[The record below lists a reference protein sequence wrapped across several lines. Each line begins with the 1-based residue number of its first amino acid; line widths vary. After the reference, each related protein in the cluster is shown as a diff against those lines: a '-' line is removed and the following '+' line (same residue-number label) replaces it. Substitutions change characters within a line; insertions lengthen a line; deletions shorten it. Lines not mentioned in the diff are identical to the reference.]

1 MTVQFLCQD
10 EEGVQRKQDV
20 SGFSGLTL
28 NTTAQ
33 THAEIMECFNMFWT
47 SLRRSETKQ
56 KKGEQRSI

>member
-33 THAEIMECFNMFWT
+33 THAEIMECFKF
-47 SLRRSETKQ
+47 
-56 KKGEQRSI
+56 